1 MSTQSS
7 KSLSS
12 QSSQPPRK
20 RQRSSQ
26 RRSTEVDSNSSL
38 HSDIEVGTAFRRF
51 TYEYIVTTP
60 IGYISLD
67 RRLLEA
73 AVERGKQN
81 ANKSNKQ
88 WEAEMMLADEQRA
101 FRERR

>member
-7 KSLSS
+7 KSS

-20 RQRSSQ
+20 RQRSS
-26 RRSTEVDSNSSL
+26 RGRSTEMDSLSSL
-38 HSDIEVGTAFRRF
+38 HSDKKIGTEFRQF
-51 TYEYIVTTP
+51 TYEYIETTP
-60 IGYISLD
+60 IGLISLD

-73 AVERGKQN
+73 AVQRGIRM